1 VPDRYA
7 FHKLNGP
14 ESTPWPKNVIYMF
27 FMNNAVNNRPI
38 LVMFGKHNSTE
49 ISFRS
54 NARDLHF
61 TRFSGRLAILC
72 VVDRIKITYVKFLQN
87 YLYKKIV
94 VFD

>member
-1 VPDRYA
+1 MDLNLHRGPKRYL
-7 FHKLNGP
+7 H
-14 ESTPWPKNVIYMF
+14 VF

-61 TRFSGRLAILC
+61 TRFSGRLTILC

-87 YLYKKIV
+87 YLYKKVFKIV